1 MAGESIKFNASLDT
15 IGFSS
20 GAKAM
25 QDIASKASA
34 SVANHFAK
42 MAGAVLAV
50 GAAFVGVRAAA
61 QSFSAAIAL
70 GGQLNDLSARTGES
84 AGNLLILRRA
94 FENAGAGADSVGPT
108 INRLQRAIVEAG
120 QGGKEQAE
128 AFSKLGLNLEE
139 LKGKTPTEQ
148 LQAVGN
154 ALARVSTDSDR
165 SALAMQLLGRSG
177 GELIP
182 LLRAMGS
189 ELDVARAQLGSTP
202 EVMNKVSQ
210 AFDTIGDNL
219 GAIGEKSTEFA
230 AGLLEKLAP
239 ALAEITTKIAN
250 IDAAGLGQAISG
262 YIEATMRW
270 ITASL
275 GLGTALQNVRTAID
289 GITSGNIGDGFSLMF
304 LTARDTAFNAINHI
318 VAAGMAALQ
327 TIGNALAQLFSP
339 NSTTMAFING
349 AFTMLGAN
357 LAVILSST
365 IASALEATA
374 QSIPDLFRP
383 IADGMANSFLP
394 GLSFMGEQ
402 LQGILD
408 GIDMSGV
415 STGLREIENESKKA
429 VQDITNIMHYEAD
442 NLKSEFSDVG
452 KAMPE
457 NFAAAYQA
465 NMKDPLIDMKDRTL
479 ETAAAAEKLAAA
491 VRAAGFDAKTFGDN
505 MASAREEMLA
515 GGGFNPFG
523 GPPET
528 GEIDMGV
535 NPDNRKFPF
544 QGAGPSGP
552 PIIVPG
558 GPTGGSSKGGR
569 SSSAPK
575 SPLDRLQEMS
585 KGGDVDARTAL
596 MRLQAEQDRYAPRA
610 AQLEQGGMLRSAA
623 SAQIRNENRMQGRAM
638 TELTKQTREQFF
650 GARNAGD
657 ATRNFE
663 REAFRAGMTNK
674 EAMDKMGIDRKLGE
688 STRSALDR
696 FAKEQAKTETERARE
711 QADSGGG
718 GGGGG
723 SGGGGAGDQLATE
736 ATLKQIFEK
745 IQERPILV
753 A

>member
-1 MAGESIKFNASLDT
+1 MAGESIKFNASLNT
-15 IGFSS
+15 VGFSS

-34 SVANHFAK
+34 SVAGHFAK

-94 FENAGAGADSVGPT
+94 FENAGAGADSVGTT

-120 QGGKEQAE
+120 QGSKEQAE
-128 AFSKLGLNLEE
+128 AFAKLGLNIEQ
-139 LKGKTPTEQ
+139 LKNQTPTEQ
-148 LQAVGN
+148 LQSVAQ
-154 ALARVSTDSDR
+154 ALSRVSTDSDR
-165 SALAMQLLGRSG
+165 TALAMQLLGRSG

-182 LLRAMGS
+182 LLRAMGV
-189 ELDVARAQLGSTP
+189 ELDVAKAQLGSTP
-202 EVMNKVSQ
+202 DVMNKVSQ
-210 AFDTIGDNL
+210 AFDTIGDNF
-219 GAIGEKSTEFA
+219 GAIGEKSNEFA

-250 IDAAGLGQAISG
+250 IDAAGFGRALSE
-262 YIEATMRW
+262 YIEETMRW
-270 ITASL
+270 LNASL
-275 GLGTALQNVRTAID
+275 GLTGALENVRTAID
-289 GITSGNIGDGFSLMF
+289 GITSGNLGDGLSLMF
-304 LTARDTAFNAINHI
+304 LTARDTAFNAINQI
-318 VAAGMAALQ
+318 AAAGMAALS
-327 TIGNALAQLFSP
+327 TVAGALRQLFDP
-339 NSTTMAFING
+339 GSTTMAFIFG
-349 AFTMLGAN
+349 AFDMLGAK
-357 LAVILSST
+357 
-365 IASALEATA
+365 IASSISGFLIPILEE
-374 QSIPDLFRP
+374 IP
-383 IADGMANSFLP
+383 
-394 GLSFMGEQ
+394 FMGAATEAVRAAKAEAEQ
-402 LQGILD
+402 AA
-408 GIDMSGV
+408 
-415 STGLREIENESKKA
+415 K
-429 VQDITNIMHYEAD
+429 DIANIMYYEAD
-442 NLKSEFSDVG
+442 NLKSEWAGILAGAPQSFKESY
-452 KAMPE
+452 E
-457 NFAAAYQA
+457 A
-465 NMKDPLIDMKDRTL
+465 NMRDPLLDMKDRTL

-528 GEIDMGV
+528 GEMGV
-535 NPDNRKFPF
+535 NPDGRMFPF

-552 PIIVPG
+552 PIVAPPE
-558 GPTGGSSKGGR
+558 GPTSSATGGR
-569 SSSAPK
+569 SVQAPK
-575 SPLDRLQEMS
+575 TPIQRLEEMS
-585 KGGDVDARTAL
+585 QSGNVDARTAL
-596 MRLQAEQDRYAPRA
+596 MRLQAEQRRYAPRA
-610 AQLEQGGMLRSAA
+610 AQLEEGGMFRSAA
-623 SAQIRNENRMQGRAM
+623 AAQIRNENRMQDRGMR
-638 TELTKQTREQFF
+638 ELTQQTRDQFF

-657 ATRNFE
+657 AARNFE
-663 REAFRAGMTNK
+663 RDALKAGMTTK
-674 EAMDKMGIDRKLGE
+674 EAMNNMGIDRKLGE

-696 FAKEQAKTETERARE
+696 FAKEQAKTETERAKE

-723 SGGGGAGDQLATE
+723 GGAGDQPATE

>member
-1 MAGESIKFNASLDT
+1 MAGESIKFDASLNT
-15 IGFSS
+15 VGFSS

-34 SVANHFAK
+34 SVASHFAK

-94 FENAGAGADSVGPT
+94 FENAGAGADSVGTT

-120 QGGKEQAE
+120 QGSKEQAE
-128 AFSKLGLNLEE
+128 AFAKLGLNIEQ
-139 LKGKTPTEQ
+139 LKNQTPTEQ
-148 LQAVGN
+148 LQSVAQ
-154 ALARVSTDSDR
+154 ALSRVSTDSDR
-165 SALAMQLLGRSG
+165 TALAMQLLGRSG

-182 LLRAMGS
+182 LLRAMGV
-189 ELDVARAQLGSTP
+189 ELDVAKAQLGSTP
-202 EVMNKVSQ
+202 DVMNKVSQ
-210 AFDTIGDNL
+210 AFDTIGDNF
-219 GAIGEKSTEFA
+219 GAIGEKSNEFA

-239 ALAEITTKIAN
+239 SLAEITTKIAN
-250 IDAAGLGQAISG
+250 IDAAGFGRAISG
-262 YIEATMRW
+262 YIEETMRW
-270 ITASL
+270 MTASL
-275 GLGTALQNVRTAID
+275 GLGTALENVRTAIN

-327 TIGNALAQLFSP
+327 TIGNALVQLFSP

-394 GLSFMGEQ
+394 GLSFMGKQ

-429 VQDITNIMHYEAD
+429 VQDISNIMHYEAD

-457 NFAAAYQA
+457 NFAAAYQS

-528 GEIDMGV
+528 GEMGV
-535 NPDNRKFPF
+535 NPDGRRFPF
-544 QGAGPSGP
+544 QGAGPSGAPIVVP
-552 PIIVPG
+552 PAEPKS
-558 GPTGGSSKGGR
+558 TAKGGR
-569 SSSAPK
+569 SDKGPQT
-575 SPLDRLQEMS
+575 PLERLEELS
-585 KGGDVDARTAL
+585 KGGSVNSRAAL
-596 MRLQAEQDRYAPRA
+596 MRAEAEQARNLANTA
-610 AQLEQGGMLRSAA
+610 MLSERGLHRSAA
-623 SAQIRNENRMQGRAM
+623 RQQIRSEERIQDRAM
-638 TELTKQTREQFF
+638 RELTKQKMHAVF

-657 ATRNFE
+657 AVRTFERDARNSGMTT
-663 REAFRAGMTNK
+663 REAFNQLGGVRHY
-674 EAMDKMGIDRKLGE
+674 GE
-688 STRSALDR
+688 STREAINR
-696 FAKEQAKTETERARE
+696 FAKNMAKTETERAKE
-711 QADSGGG
+711 QADMEQGGG
-718 GGGGG
+718 GGGRAT
-723 SGGGGAGDQLATE
+723 SIEPATE
-736 ATLKQIFEK
+736 ATLKRIFEK

>member
-1 MAGESIKFNASLDT
+1 
-15 IGFSS
+15 
-20 GAKAM
+20 M

-34 SVANHFAK
+34 SVASHFAK

-94 FENAGAGADSVGPT
+94 FENAGAGADSVGTT

-120 QGGKEQAE
+120 QGSKEQAE
-128 AFSKLGLNLEE
+128 AFAKLGLNIEQ
-139 LKGKTPTEQ
+139 LKNQTPTEQ
-148 LQAVGN
+148 LQSVAQ
-154 ALARVSTDSDR
+154 ALSRVSTDSDR
-165 SALAMQLLGRSG
+165 TALAMQLLGRSG

-182 LLRAMGS
+182 LLRAMGV
-189 ELDVARAQLGSTP
+189 ELDVAKAQLGSTP
-202 EVMNKVSQ
+202 DVMNKVSQ

-219 GAIGEKSTEFA
+219 GAIGEKSNEFA

-250 IDAAGLGQAISG
+250 IDAAGFGRAISG
-262 YIEATMRW
+262 YIEETMRW
-270 ITASL
+270 MTASL
-275 GLGTALQNVRTAID
+275 GLGTALENVRTAIN

-327 TIGNALAQLFSP
+327 TIGNAFAQLFSP

-394 GLSFMGEQ
+394 GLSFMGKQ

-429 VQDITNIMHYEAD
+429 VQDISNIMHYEAD

-457 NFAAAYQA
+457 NFAAAYQS

-528 GEIDMGV
+528 GEMGV
-535 NPDNRKFPF
+535 NPDGRRFPF

-552 PIIVPG
+552 PIVVPPG
-558 GPTGGSSKGGR
+558 GPTSSATGGR
-569 SSSAPK
+569 SVQAPK
-575 SPLDRLQEMS
+575 TPIQRLEEMS
-585 KGGDVDARTAL
+585 QGGNVDARTAL
-596 MRLQAEQDRYAPRA
+596 MRLQAEQRRYAPRA
-610 AQLEQGGMLRSAA
+610 AQLEEGGMFRSAA
-623 SAQIRNENRMQGRAM
+623 AAQIRNENRMQDRGMR
-638 TELTKQTREQFF
+638 ELTKQTRDQFF

-657 ATRNFE
+657 AARNFE
-663 REAFRAGMTNK
+663 RDALKAGMTTK
-674 EAMDKMGIDRKLGE
+674 EAMNNMGIDRKLGE

-696 FAKEQAKTETERARE
+696 FAKEQAKTETERAKE

-723 SGGGGAGDQLATE
+723 GGAGDQPATE

>member
-1 MAGESIKFNASLDT
+1 MAGESIKFNASLNT
-15 IGFSS
+15 VGFSS

-34 SVANHFAK
+34 GVANHFAK

-61 QSFSAAIAL
+61 QSFSAAIAI

-139 LKGKTPTEQ
+139 LKRKTPTEQ
-148 LQAVGN
+148 LQGVGN

-182 LLRAMGS
+182 LLRAMGT
-189 ELDVARAQLGSTP
+189 ELDVAKAQLGSTP

-239 ALAEITTKIAN
+239 ALAEITTSIAN
-250 IDAAGLGQAISG
+250 IDAAGFGRALSG
-262 YIEATMRW
+262 YIEETMRW
-270 ITASL
+270 LNASL
-275 GLGTALQNVRTAID
+275 GLSAALENVRTAIG
-289 GITSGNIGDGFSLMF
+289 GITSGNIGDGLSLMF
-304 LTARDTAFNAINHI
+304 LTARDVAFNAINQI
-318 VAAGMAALQ
+318 AAAGMAALS
-327 TIGNALAQLFSP
+327 TVADALRQLFDP
-339 NSTTMAFING
+339 GSTTMAFIFG
-349 AFTMLGAN
+349 AFDMLGAK
-357 LAVILSST
+357 
-365 IASALEATA
+365 IASSISGFLIPILEE
-374 QSIPDLFRP
+374 IP
-383 IADGMANSFLP
+383 
-394 GLSFMGEQ
+394 FMGAATEAVRAAKAEAEQ
-402 LQGILD
+402 AA
-408 GIDMSGV
+408 
-415 STGLREIENESKKA
+415 K
-429 VQDITNIMHYEAD
+429 DIANIMYYEAD
-442 NLKSEFSDVG
+442 NLKSEWAGILAGAPQSFKESY
-452 KAMPE
+452 E
-457 NFAAAYQA
+457 A
-465 NMKDPLIDMKDRTL
+465 NMRKPLLDMKDRTL

-535 NPDNRKFPF
+535 NPDNRRFPF

-558 GPTGGSSKGGR
+558 GPAKGGSGNGGR
-569 SSSAPK
+569 SSSAAK
-575 SPLDRLQEMS
+575 SPLDRLQEIS
-585 KGGDVDARTAL
+585 KGGDVNARTAL
-596 MRLQAEQDRYAPRA
+596 MRLQREQDRYAPRA

-663 REAFRAGMTNK
+663 REALKAGMTTK
-674 EAMDKMGIDRKLGE
+674 EAMNNMGIDRKLGE

-723 SGGGGAGDQLATE
+723 SGGAGDQPATE

>member
-1 MAGESIKFNASLDT
+1 
-15 IGFSS
+15 
-20 GAKAM
+20 
-25 QDIASKASA
+25 
-34 SVANHFAK
+34 
-42 MAGAVLAV
+42 V

-61 QSFSAAIAL
+61 QSFSAAIAI

-94 FENAGAGADSVGPT
+94 FENAGAGADSVGTT

-120 QGGKEQAE
+120 QGSKEQAE
-128 AFSKLGLNLEE
+128 AFATLGLNIEE
-139 LKGKTPTEQ
+139 LKKQTPTEQ
-148 LQAVGN
+148 LQSVAQ
-154 ALARVSTDSDR
+154 ALSRVSTDSDR
-165 SALAMQLLGRSG
+165 TALAMQLLGRSG

-182 LLRAMGS
+182 LLRAMGV
-189 ELDVARAQLGSTP
+189 ELDVAKAQLGSTP

-239 ALAEITTKIAN
+239 ALAEITTSIAN

-275 GLGTALQNVRTAID
+275 GLGTALQNVQTAID

-304 LTARDTAFNAINHI
+304 LTARDTAFSAINHI

-327 TIGNALAQLFSP
+327 TIGNALVQLFSP

-365 IASALEATA
+365 LASALEATA

-383 IADGMANSFLP
+383 IADGMADNFLP
-394 GLSFMGEQ
+394 GLSFMGKQ

-415 STGLREIENESKKA
+415 STGLREIETESKKA
-429 VQDITNIMHYEAD
+429 VEDIANIMHYEAD
-442 NLKSEFSDVG
+442 SLKSEFSNVG

-457 NFAAAYQA
+457 NFAAAYEA

-505 MASAREEMLA
+505 MASAREQMLA

-528 GEIDMGV
+528 GEMGV
-535 NPDNRKFPF
+535 NPDNRRFPF

-558 GPTGGSSKGGR
+558 GPTGGGSRNGGR
-569 SSSAPK
+569 SSSAAK
-575 SPLDRLQEMS
+575 SPLDRLEQLS
-585 KGGDVDARTAL
+585 KGGDVNARTAL
-596 MRLQAEQDRYAPRA
+596 MRLQAQQDRFAPRA
-610 AQLEQGGMLRSAA
+610 AQLEQSGMFRSAA
-623 SAQIRNENRMQGRAM
+623 AAQIRNENRMQDRAM
-638 TELTKQTREQFF
+638 SELTKQTRDQFF

-657 ATRNFE
+657 AARNFE
-663 REAFRAGMTNK
+663 RDALKAGMTTK
-674 EAMDKMGIDRKLGE
+674 EAMGNMGIDRKLGE
-688 STRSALDR
+688 STRDALDR
-696 FAKEQAKTETERARE
+696 FAKEQAKTETERAKE
-711 QADSGGG
+711 EADQGGG
-718 GGGGG
+718 GGGAAR
-723 SGGGGAGDQLATE
+723 GADDLTTVVNRIE
-736 ATLKQIFEK
+736 TILKENL
-745 IQERPILV
+745 PITAMV
-753 A
+753 

>member
-1 MAGESIKFNASLDT
+1 MKFNASLDT
-15 IGFSS
+15 VGFSS

-61 QSFSAAIAL
+61 QSFSAAIAI

-94 FENAGAGADSVGPT
+94 FENAGAGADSVGTT

-120 QGGKEQAE
+120 QGSKEQAE
-128 AFSKLGLNLEE
+128 AFATLGLNIEE
-139 LKGKTPTEQ
+139 LKNQTPTEQ
-148 LQAVGN
+148 LQSVAQ
-154 ALARVSTDSDR
+154 ALSRVSTDSDR
-165 SALAMQLLGRSG
+165 TALAMQLLGRSG

-182 LLRAMGS
+182 LLRAMGV
-189 ELDVARAQLGSTP
+189 ELDVAKAQLGSTP

-239 ALAEITTKIAN
+239 ALAEITTSIAN
-250 IDAAGLGQAISG
+250 IDAAGFGRALSG
-262 YIEATMRW
+262 YIQETIEW
-270 ITASL
+270 LNSTL
-275 GLGTALQNVRTAID
+275 GLTKALESVQTAIK
-289 GITSGNIGDGFSLMF
+289 GIIAGEFAKGFSLLF
-304 LTARDTAFNAINHI
+304 LTAQTTASNAINHI
-318 VAAGMAALQ
+318 VASALAALQ
-327 TIGNALAQLFSP
+327 SITQAIGYIFRPGSV
-339 NSTTMAFING
+339 TMGLIEEGATFIG
-349 AFTMLGAN
+349 A
-357 LAVILSST
+357 T
-365 IASALEATA
+365 IAVNISTQLNAVLKAFVDSVPQAL
-374 QSIPDLFRP
+374 RP
-383 IADGMANSFLP
+383 LANFMADSFLP
-394 GLSFMGEQ
+394 TVSLVGKGLQAVLDDIDTSDFTNKLDEVTADFTKTATSAGNTFRGLLKPVAEELGEAFRNIPKSFAESYEQ
-402 LQGILD
+402 
-408 GIDMSGV
+408 
-415 STGLREIENESKKA
+415 
-429 VQDITNIMHYEAD
+429 
-442 NLKSEFSDVG
+442 NLK
-452 KAMPE
+452 
-457 NFAAAYQA
+457 N
-465 NMKDPLIDMKDRTL
+465 PLIDMRDMTAQAADSTQRLQKAIR
-479 ETAAAAEKLAAA
+479 AAA
-491 VRAAGFDAKTFGDN
+491 FDAKDFGQAMRD
-505 MASAREEMLA
+505 SQIERFA
-515 GGGFNPFG
+515 GTEKSSLMSENEGTHIDEQGFERSGF
-523 GPPET
+523 
-528 GEIDMGV
+528 
-535 NPDNRKFPF
+535 RFPF
-544 QGAGPSGP
+544 QGDGPSGP

-558 GPTGGSSKGGR
+558 GPTKGGSGNGGR
-569 SSSAPK
+569 SSSAAK
-575 SPLDRLQEMS
+575 SPLDRLEQLS
-585 KGGDVDARTAL
+585 KGGDVNARTAL
-596 MRLQAEQDRYAPRA
+596 MRLQREQDRYAPRA

-663 REAFRAGMTNK
+663 REALKAGMTTK
-674 EAMDKMGIDRKLGE
+674 EAMNNMGIDRKLGE

-723 SGGGGAGDQLATE
+723 SGGGAGDQLATE

>member
-1 MAGESIKFNASLDT
+1 MKFDASLNT
-15 IGFSS
+15 VGFSS

-34 SVANHFAK
+34 SVAGHFAK

-94 FENAGAGADSVGPT
+94 FENAGAGADSVGTT

-128 AFSKLGLNLEE
+128 AFATLGLNIEE
-139 LKGKTPTEQ
+139 LKNQTPTEQ
-148 LQAVGN
+148 LQSVAQ
-154 ALARVSTDSDR
+154 ALSRVSTDSDR
-165 SALAMQLLGRSG
+165 TALAMQLLGRSG

-182 LLRAMGS
+182 LLRAMGV
-189 ELDVARAQLGSTP
+189 ELDVAKAQLGSAP
-202 EVMNKVSQ
+202 DVINKVSQ
-210 AFDTIGDNL
+210 AFDTIGDNF

-250 IDAAGLGQAISG
+250 IDAAGFGRAISG
-262 YIEATMRW
+262 YIEETMRW
-270 ITASL
+270 MTASL
-275 GLGTALQNVRTAID
+275 GLGTALENVRTAIN

-327 TIGNALAQLFSP
+327 TIGNAFAQLFSP

-394 GLSFMGEQ
+394 GLSFMGKQ

-429 VQDITNIMHYEAD
+429 VQDISNIMHYEAD

-457 NFAAAYQA
+457 NFAAAYQS

-528 GEIDMGV
+528 GEMGV
-535 NPDNRKFPF
+535 NPDDRRFPF

-552 PIIVPG
+552 PINPPSG
-558 GPTGGSSKGGR
+558 SPAGGSSKGGR
-569 SSSAPK
+569 SASAPR
-575 SPLDRLQEMS
+575 SALDLVQELS
-585 KGGDVDARTAL
+585 QGGNVDARAAL
-596 MRLQAEQDRYAPRA
+596 MRAEAEQARNLANTATLSER
-610 AQLEQGGMLRSAA
+610 GSFGSAA
-623 SAQIRNENRMQGRAM
+623 RQQIRSEERIQDRAM
-638 TELTKQTREQFF
+638 RELTKQTRDQFF

-657 ATRNFE
+657 AARNFE
-663 REAFRAGMTNK
+663 RDALKGGMTTK
-674 EAMDKMGIDRKLGE
+674 EAMDKMGINRKFGE
-688 STRSALDR
+688 STRDALDR

-711 QADSGGG
+711 EADMEQGGG
-718 GGGGG
+718 GGGGKPA
-723 SGGGGAGDQLATE
+723 SGLATE
-736 ATLKQIFEK
+736 STLAK
-745 IQERPILV
+745 ILSKVQERPILV